1 MTCDELNVAKSFRNA
16 INRTFSCRGGV
27 LWESVQDN
35 QLCNFLMKMSEEFW
49 ADGNGDRAT
58 KKAALVIGRQ
68 KTVGGESAVYV
79 LNDDVQV

>member
-1 MTCDELNVAKSFRNA
+1 
-16 INRTFSCRGGV
+16 
-27 LWESVQDN
+27 
-35 QLCNFLMKMSEEFW
+35 MKMSEEFW

>member
-58 KKAALVIGRQ
+58 KKQPWSL
-68 KTVGGESAVYV
+68 GGKKLWAEKV
-79 LNDDVQV
+79 LCMC